1 VLVLSR
7 KSQERIQIGDQIT
20 ISVLAVKG
28 NVVRIG
34 IEAPTNIHI
43 VRGELPPLDKT
54 AKTTESS
61 ASSTDRSVATVA
73 VPQSNDAQQDL
84 CSSRVMAQRVR
95 VSANR
100 LPSLQSRLHRRM
112 DVLKAEVLAT
122 T

>member
-54 AKTTESS
+54 AKTT
-61 ASSTDRSVATVA
+61 
-73 VPQSNDAQQDL
+73 
-84 CSSRVMAQRVR
+84 
-95 VSANR
+95 
-100 LPSLQSRLHRRM
+100 
-112 DVLKAEVLAT
+112 
-122 T
+122 

>member
-73 VPQSNDAQQDL
+73 VPQSKDAQQDL